1 MWYKPSVACL
11 SPYMFMAFFYAF
23 IGLLLFQ
30 CLEPFCRFMV
40 FTFESN
46 RFLIHDFNV
55 NPLAGLLEQWE
66 GVFHSEQHL
75 GRDWELLMHQERR
88 FVQRV
93 KLWKKK
99 ARDYHFSLW
108 TSKKFLYTFPF
119 LISLN
124 FKNFLFIFC
133 GNLDQCKPS
142 SFLFGI
148 CFPYPSNFCG

>member
-1 MWYKPSVACL
+1 
-11 SPYMFMAFFYAF
+11 MAFFYAF
-23 IGLLLFQ
+23 IGLLLVQ

-99 ARDYHFSLW
+99 AGDYHFSL
-108 TSKKFLYTFPF
+108 
-119 LISLN
+119 
-124 FKNFLFIFC
+124 
-133 GNLDQCKPS
+133 
-142 SFLFGI
+142 
-148 CFPYPSNFCG
+148 

>member
-1 MWYKPSVACL
+1 
-11 SPYMFMAFFYAF
+11 
-23 IGLLLFQ
+23 
-30 CLEPFCRFMV
+30 MV
-40 FTFESN
+40 FTFEGN

-99 ARDYHFSLW
+99 AGDYHFSL
-108 TSKKFLYTFPF
+108 
-119 LISLN
+119 
-124 FKNFLFIFC
+124 
-133 GNLDQCKPS
+133 
-142 SFLFGI
+142 
-148 CFPYPSNFCG
+148 